1 MHKTELGQMWLGQ
14 QGRAEISQLKGEV
27 TEVVEVGWGEEGY
40 GGERAREI
48 QVTLGSRVRKGNRR
62 KREGEKKEKT
72 FLDRLDT
79 SVVVIKTKNWTR

>member
-14 QGRAEISQLKGEV
+14 QGRAVVSQLKGEV

-48 QVTLGSRVRKGNRR
+48 QVTLGSRVKREQKEKGREKR
-62 KREGEKKEKT
+62 KRKD
-72 FLDRLDT
+72 F
-79 SVVVIKTKNWTR
+79 S